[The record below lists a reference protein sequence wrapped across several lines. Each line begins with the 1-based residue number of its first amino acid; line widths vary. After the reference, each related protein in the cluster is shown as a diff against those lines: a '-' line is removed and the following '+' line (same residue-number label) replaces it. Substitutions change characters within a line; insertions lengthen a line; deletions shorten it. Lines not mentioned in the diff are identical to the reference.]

1 MSNEE
6 QLADSC
12 RTPDETHGAAV
23 TRHIQ
28 EITPL
33 YDDPNDDDGPSTKC
47 QRYLKITPEHL
58 SQIISACTSQ
68 VISPSTLLHGS
79 PSSVS
84 THTTST
90 PAYFH
95 NAKYEDISCRGIK
108 LIYNGSEDDLMPFL
122 LRLDIRR
129 QDEGWS
135 PATYVSV
142 ENKSYDLTFEFA
154 HVTEDV
160 IANTAKARWMSPTIN
175 VDKHTIDHDTCQS
188 HLLAKCLLNS
198 ITSDLTVTILNRIPQ
213 AYRNDGTYILWSL
226 SNNIH
231 RNNIAFVEHVRENI
245 ANATLSQHSNDIEKY
260 LIYIKNNLLMITT
273 KSGTNK
279 QQQGLITYIL
289 HQLKT
294 TTNPRFLRYVQDLH
308 VQYQEAKLPEYTPT
322 KLICDVEDKIRV
334 LKHAEVW
341 VPQGSSDTPAMVLT
355 ANTPINS
362 SLKEFLANHIT
373 SELKCLT
380 GNTKPEDNDSEQKH
394 RFQYQDWMF
403 QPPANL
409 RETKVMNGRTY
420 HWCTK
425 CNRSNGQWVQ
435 AHTTDTH
442 LDDFKPKPRTTGGQR
457 HPRFL
462 FPPHLPAGW
471 LMLRVPYTHASY
483 RVLFTLV
490 RYPQVNS
497 KDLLYYYLTS
507 TVVTYTHRATYH

>member
-160 IANTAKARWMSPTIN
+160 IANTAKARWMSPTVN

-188 HLLAKCLLNS
+188 RLLAKCLLNS

-231 RNNIAFVEHVRENI
+231 RNNIAFVKHV
-245 ANATLSQHSNDIEKY
+245 
-260 LIYIKNNLLMITT
+260 
-273 KSGTNK
+273 
-279 QQQGLITYIL
+279 
-289 HQLKT
+289 
-294 TTNPRFLRYVQDLH
+294 
-308 VQYQEAKLPEYTPT
+308 
-322 KLICDVEDKIRV
+322 
-334 LKHAEVW
+334 
-341 VPQGSSDTPAMVLT
+341 
-355 ANTPINS
+355 
-362 SLKEFLANHIT
+362 
-373 SELKCLT
+373 
-380 GNTKPEDNDSEQKH
+380 
-394 RFQYQDWMF
+394 
-403 QPPANL
+403 
-409 RETKVMNGRTY
+409 
-420 HWCTK
+420 
-425 CNRSNGQWVQ
+425 
-435 AHTTDTH
+435 
-442 LDDFKPKPRTTGGQR
+442 
-457 HPRFL
+457 
-462 FPPHLPAGW
+462 
-471 LMLRVPYTHASY
+471 
-483 RVLFTLV
+483 
-490 RYPQVNS
+490 
-497 KDLLYYYLTS
+497 
-507 TVVTYTHRATYH
+507 